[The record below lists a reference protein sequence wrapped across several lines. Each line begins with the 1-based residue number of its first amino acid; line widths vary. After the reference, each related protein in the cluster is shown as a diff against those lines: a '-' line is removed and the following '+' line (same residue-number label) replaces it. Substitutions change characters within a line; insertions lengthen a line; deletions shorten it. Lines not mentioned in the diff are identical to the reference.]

1 MKNDKLQS
9 LLNKL
14 VMLKT
19 DTDHLKGFLFKKN
32 GEYFIKPI
40 EVYAG
45 SAKEA
50 GKFFLKEEHV
60 EFTNFCESPKL
71 MKVSMKSWHYRLMKY
86 ILGSNTPTPQTMQNG
101 CPYFWL
107 LVFCLLVSPFVLL
120 WQVFLTFLMG
130 FPYIFYKVIELIAD
144 ITLYFM
150 PEEKVAEV
158 EQHGWPGYYNDV
170 PIIAKAHFKH
180 SRKPFM
186 ETFIRVRYGISKERD
201 PEKYEAKVL
210 ELEEKRKLHEIERQK
225 ARKLRNEQER
235 ERDRKQAELDRI
247 RYQKNLE
254 RKRKSEE
261 FWRPFKEKM
270 ERIGN
275 AISSAMT
282 FDYKKSPIFKRTKQ
296 FIGFVVSM
304 IVLAFTVC
312 AVICLSWFL
321 NVLVDGLVYAVANWW
336 LYILY
341 GLGALAI
348 LAAIVGVIYV
358 IFNWIQGVIQK
369 YKIGKTVWYVDGLLY
384 VTAYP
389 VKYLI
394 LGLWYLVF
402 YVIWIPIKF
411 IFYDVPFLYVL
422 EPGGRFVWGLMKA
435 FGGIVLGSIGIF
447 GEYFGA
453 SKKDYCPGIEW
464 VDTGDDE

>member
-45 SAKEA
+45 SAKES

-107 LVFCLLVSPFVLL
+107 LVFCMLVSPFVVAF
-120 WQVFLTFLMG
+120 QAFLTFLMG
-130 FPYIFYKVIELIAD
+130 FPYIFYKVIELFAD
-144 ITLYFM
+144 ITLMFF
-150 PEEKVAEV
+150 PEERVAQV
-158 EQHGWPGYYNDV
+158 ERNGWPGYYNDV
-170 PIIAKAHFKH
+170 PVIAKAHFKH
-180 SRKPFM
+180 SKRSFA
-186 ETFIRVRYGISKERD
+186 ETFIRIRYGISKDKD
-201 PEKYEAKVL
+201 PEKYAAKLEELEAKRL
-210 ELEEKRKLHEIERQK
+210 AHEDARREAQRLKNERELEE
-225 ARKLRNEQER
+225 
-235 ERDRKQAELDRI
+235 DRRQAELARI
-247 RYQKNLE
+247 RYQKQQE

-261 FWRPFKEKM
+261 FWRPFNLQMEK
-270 ERIGN
+270 IGN
-275 AISSAMT
+275 SISAAMT
-282 FDYKKSPIFKRTKQ
+282 FDYKKSPIIKRTKQ
-296 FIGFVVSM
+296 FIGFLVSL
-304 IVLAFTVC
+304 IVLGGTVC
-312 AVICLSWFL
+312 AVVCISWFL
-321 NVLVDGLVYAVANWW
+321 NVLIDGLGYVFVNYWA
-336 LYILY
+336 YILY
-341 GLGALAI
+341 GLGFLGLLAVF
-348 LAAIVGVIYV
+348 VGICYV

-384 VTAYP
+384 ITAYP

-394 LGLWYLVF
+394 LGLWYLVY
-402 YVIWIPIKF
+402 YVIYIPVKF
-411 IFYDVPFLYVL
+411 IFYDVLYSYVL
-422 EPGGRFVWGLMKA
+422 VPLGTFVWGLMKA

-464 VDTGDDE
+464 VDTGEDE

>member
-107 LVFCLLVSPFVLL
+107 LVFCLLVTPFVLL
-120 WQVFLTFLMG
+120 WQVFLAFLLG
-130 FPYIFYKVIELIAD
+130 FPYIFYMVIEFIAE

-150 PEEKVAEV
+150 PEERVAAV
-158 EQHGWPGYYNDV
+158 EDHGWPGNYRDV
-170 PIIAKAHFKH
+170 PVIAKAHFKH
-180 SRKPFM
+180 SGHSFM
-186 ETFIRVRYGISKERD
+186 ETFIRVRYGISKTKD
-201 PEKYEAKVL
+201 PEKYTAKVA
-210 ELEEKRKLHEIERQK
+210 ELEEKRKLNELEREK
-225 ARKLRNEQER
+225 TRKLRNEQEF
-235 ERDRKQAELDRI
+235 ERDRKEAELARI
-247 RYQKNLE
+247 RYQKREE
-254 RKRKSEE
+254 RRRKSEE
-261 FWRPFKEKM
+261 FWRPFNEKM
-270 ERIGN
+270 EKIGN

-282 FDYKKSPIFKRTKQ
+282 FDYKKSPIIKRTKQ

-304 IVLAFTVC
+304 IVLAFTVF
-312 AVICLSWFL
+312 AVIAISWFL
-321 NVLVDGLVYAVANWW
+321 TAIIDGLAFAIANWW
-336 LYILY
+336 LYIIYFLV
-341 GLGALAI
+341 GLALAAVLI
-348 LAAIVGVIYV
+348 GIGYV
-358 IFNWIQGVIQK
+358 IFNWMQSIIQK
-369 YKIGKTVWYVDGLLY
+369 YKMGKKVWYVDGLLY

-389 VKYLI
+389 VKYFI
-394 LGLWYLVF
+394 LGLLYLV
-402 YVIWIPIKF
+402 YYLIWTPVKF
-411 IFYDVPFLYVL
+411 IFYDVIYEYLLV
-422 EPGGRFVWGLMKA
+422 PGGRFVWGLMKA

-464 VDTGDDE
+464 VDTDEDE